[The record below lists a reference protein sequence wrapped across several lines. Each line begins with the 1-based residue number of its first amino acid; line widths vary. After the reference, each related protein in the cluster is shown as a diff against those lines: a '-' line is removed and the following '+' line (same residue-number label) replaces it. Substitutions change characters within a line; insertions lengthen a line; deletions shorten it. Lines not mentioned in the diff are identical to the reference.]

1 MKRLLALLLLLCLLA
16 GCGSVSENPTQTPAE
31 SPDVPVQ
38 SEPETPVEP
47 EKPAPTLMNGRELED
62 PEGGLWYLPNEAI
75 EGSCYQDLYLFGD
88 NLLVTGLRYNG
99 NPYGSDAG
107 ETGGS
112 ATSLRLAVLSLETG
126 LPLYETTL
134 NGVDSP
140 QVQICG
146 NQVSVCDW
154 SRGNVY
160 LLDDHLR
167 QTAGCRITN
176 GWGSFYLSS
185 DGETAYLFTD
195 DDGIVAVDLATD
207 QRTVFLENARSLYTS
222 GCCGSNVTINYVD
235 DETQFSVC
243 AFFSLETGEITPLPV
258 PGDYYSVERSGD
270 AWLAGVL
277 YSSDAYLLGGDGDP
291 GVVTLENCAP
301 ELLTGPA
308 RLLIPHLTDEGD
320 RELALYETDGSFCT
334 ACRQPDAWNSYNS
347 TLVWSERWGGYLFT
361 VTDYNGSVRL
371 LFWDTSVPSEGE
383 NLVLTPMSALTA
395 ETGGTAVAQ
404 ELYDRAAALS
414 EQYGVHIKIA
424 DQCATEYNSYT
435 VELDLDYWRISS
447 GLDALENAMAD
458 YPDGFMEQL
467 LYDTYREIEIN
478 LTGPLTPVGVPE
490 DANGFTSFAAFVE
503 QQTGKHV
510 MVMDLNQM
518 GNLEENFYHE
528 MSHIIDGKLGFDS
541 LYRDGALY
549 SEDGWVALNPPDFFY
564 CYDYYNIPDDIYA
577 DGYNSYFI
585 DTYSRTFPTEDR
597 ARVMEYAMIGY
608 DWMFSEDGSA
618 PLREKLRYYA
628 DCIRDCFDTTGWPA
642 VTRWEEP
649 LQNSTTGGA

>member
-47 EKPAPTLMNGRELED
+47 EEPALALMDGREPED

-146 NQVSVCDW
+146 DQVGICDW
-154 SRGNVY
+154 SCGNVY

-243 AFFSLETGEITPLPV
+243 AFFSLET
-258 PGDYYSVERSGD
+258 
-270 AWLAGVL
+270 
-277 YSSDAYLLGGDGDP
+277 
-291 GVVTLENCAP
+291 
-301 ELLTGPA
+301 
-308 RLLIPHLTDEGD
+308 
-320 RELALYETDGSFCT
+320 
-334 ACRQPDAWNSYNS
+334 
-347 TLVWSERWGGYLFT
+347 
-361 VTDYNGSVRL
+361 
-371 LFWDTSVPSEGE
+371 
-383 NLVLTPMSALTA
+383 
-395 ETGGTAVAQ
+395 
-404 ELYDRAAALS
+404 
-414 EQYGVHIKIA
+414 
-424 DQCATEYNSYT
+424 
-435 VELDLDYWRISS
+435 
-447 GLDALENAMAD
+447 
-458 YPDGFMEQL
+458 
-467 LYDTYREIEIN
+467 
-478 LTGPLTPVGVPE
+478 
-490 DANGFTSFAAFVE
+490 
-503 QQTGKHV
+503 
-510 MVMDLNQM
+510 
-518 GNLEENFYHE
+518 
-528 MSHIIDGKLGFDS
+528 
-541 LYRDGALY
+541 
-549 SEDGWVALNPPDFFY
+549 
-564 CYDYYNIPDDIYA
+564 
-577 DGYNSYFI
+577 
-585 DTYSRTFPTEDR
+585 
-597 ARVMEYAMIGY
+597 
-608 DWMFSEDGSA
+608 
-618 PLREKLRYYA
+618 
-628 DCIRDCFDTTGWPA
+628 
-642 VTRWEEP
+642 
-649 LQNSTTGGA
+649 